1 MLSIQRQL
9 KQSSRGG
16 KEINQSILFTRTQAL
31 IEVCAMMRMVQ
42 DTVNV
47 SASGESSKASE
58 RG

>member
-16 KEINQSILFTRTQAL
+16 KEINQSTLFTRTQAL

-47 SASGESSKASE
+47 SASGEPSKASE